1 MKYKGG
7 KQMLGK
13 HLAKFIKESTIN
25 LDVEGYLEPFCG
37 SLGVLIH
44 MTDTFDCTA
53 ADYHPD
59 LIEMWKAVQDNSF
72 KPPVKVSEEDYLK
85 IKQTSSPSALK
96 GFVGFGC
103 SFGGQFFG
111 GYAQKYANGKK
122 EDFLKGATHSINKK
136 RPVIKD
142 VDFSMYDF
150 VAFADQDD
158 IWLSEKLCHG
168 IQAMKSSGSKAYSS
182 DVMAFWPNGQQ
193 KLIKKSY
200 TQKRF
205 DFIFES
211 AGPGCTYIFHVEPF
225 LDFKKFITSHWERVL
240 EVEFHDW
247 MAYSFFRSKGYKWLI
262 DDNPTMLYRQHEN
275 NQFGANSSW
284 TAYVSRLRLIAEGW
298 YANQTRLITMLLDIP
313 PVSKRFIILNFMQTR
328 RKKLDSFSMLIFSLF
343 FKK

>member
-1 MKYKGG
+1 MQDKLPKVAI
-7 KQMLGK
+7 L
-13 HLAKFIKESTIN
+13 LAAYNGEQWINAQLDSIWSQQDVTLDIFVSLDASYDNTLSLLTDLKCNNSNLFILPYGER
-25 LDVEGYLEPFCG
+25 
-37 SLGVLIH
+37 
-44 MTDTFDCTA
+44 
-53 ADYHPD
+53 
-59 LIEMWKAVQDNSF
+59 
-72 KPPVKVSEEDYLK
+72 
-85 IKQTSSPSALK
+85 
-96 GFVGFGC
+96 
-103 SFGGQFFG
+103 FGGAAKNF
-111 GYAQKYANGKK
+111 YR
-122 EDFLKGATHSINKK
+122 L
-136 RPVIKD
+136 IKD

>member
-1 MKYKGG
+1 MQDKLPKVAI
-7 KQMLGK
+7 L
-13 HLAKFIKESTIN
+13 LAAYNGEQWINAQLDSIWLQQDVTLDIFVSLDASHDSTLSLLTDLKCNNSNLFI
-25 LDVEGYLEPFCG
+25 LPYGDR
-37 SLGVLIH
+37 
-44 MTDTFDCTA
+44 
-53 ADYHPD
+53 
-59 LIEMWKAVQDNSF
+59 
-72 KPPVKVSEEDYLK
+72 
-85 IKQTSSPSALK
+85 
-96 GFVGFGC
+96 
-103 SFGGQFFG
+103 FGGAAKNF
-111 GYAQKYANGKK
+111 YR
-122 EDFLKGATHSINKK
+122 LI
-136 RPVIKD
+136 RD

-158 IWLSEKLCHG
+158 IWLSQKLCHG

-225 LDFKKFITSHWERVL
+225 LDFKKFITSYWERVL

-247 MAYSFFRSKGYKWLI
+247 LAYSFFRSRGHKWLI
-262 DDNPTMLYRQHEN
+262 DHNPTMLYRQHEN

-284 TAYVSRLRLIAEGW
+284 SAYVSRLRLIADGW
-298 YANQTRLITMLLDIP
+298 YPNQIRLITTLLDIP